1 MQWAQ
6 TQTVPYQPEED
17 LCCEGIRA
25 LGQLLRE
32 VGGEGPSLETSKTR
46 LDAFLCDV
54 LQELLGGR
62 T

>member
-32 VGGEGPSLETSKTR
+32 VGGPSLETFKTR